1 MRGLSIYERTGEHDR
16 LYARTA
22 STIKR
27 MKADFKFA
35 RAAITAGQHLCYW
48 PHLSTRCY
56 RSRAQSPSRPARAS
70 TSEAESCALRSS
82 SQRFENGCARTHVN
96 FTVRHGEHSESRTH
110 GLVASEVVE
119 HSGPPRTSVL
129 PLLPVGR
136 SPVCGRVGFLGLI
149 NPLRLFSWADKFQ
162 RVLTFSDF
170 RKVPVRS
177 LLETS
182 YTKDLAKHLNFR
194 KKILISANEFC
205 VGRSILCFEIWRP
218 TRTHTG

>member
-136 SPVCGRVGFLGLI
+136 SPVCGRVGFL
-149 NPLRLFSWADKFQ
+149 
-162 RVLTFSDF
+162 
-170 RKVPVRS
+170 
-177 LLETS
+177 ETS